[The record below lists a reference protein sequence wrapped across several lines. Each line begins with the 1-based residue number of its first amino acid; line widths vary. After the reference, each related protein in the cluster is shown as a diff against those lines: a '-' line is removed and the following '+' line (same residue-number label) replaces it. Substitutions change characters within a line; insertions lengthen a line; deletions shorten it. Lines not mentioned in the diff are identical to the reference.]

1 MCSSEGPKQK
11 GKRKR
16 SDKEME
22 EMKKRKEENKVQKGK
37 FLAFDNACSDWLK
50 ILWRFFHQL
59 YFYES

>member
-1 MCSSEGPKQK
+1 MGPKQK

-50 ILWRFFHQL
+50 YYRDFSIN
-59 YFYES
+59 